1 MKVALIGLGTTGK
14 IAAEYLYN
22 EKVLSFVLC
31 RENSHNAGK
40 DLGQVLHRPYM
51 GIPIETTANL
61 EEKLNIYKPDI
72 LIDFSSPKFLR
83 DHLSTLAKCNVNV
96 VTAVSDYSQM
106 DIKRIKVLA
115 RKGKMGVVIAPNI
128 TMGVNVLLK
137 MAQIAAGLLSDY
149 DFQVIDE
156 NHKNKKDSPSGT
168 ADKLAK
174 AIKKVFE
181 KSGEDDYSVPIH
193 SIRAG
198 DITGRH
204 KVLVCGK
211 YDQIEITHTAFSR
224 TAYVEGAYK
233 AARFIY
239 GRKGVYEMKDV
250 YGLAGNSYTNEQT
263 GLNSDKK
270 DSTIVYA

>member
-14 IAAEYLYN
+14 IVSEYLFN
-22 EKVLSFVLC
+22 KNVLSMVLC
-31 RENSHNAGK
+31 RENSHNAGM
-40 DLGQVLHRPYM
+40 DLGEVLHRPYM
-51 GIPIETTANL
+51 GITIETTANL

-83 DHLSTLAKCNVNV
+83 DHLSTLAKCKVNV

-115 RKGKMGVVIAPNI
+115 RKGEIGVAIAPNI
-128 TMGVNVLLK
+128 TLGVNVLLK

-168 ADKLAK
+168 AEKIAS

-181 KSGEDDYSVPIH
+181 KSGEHNDLVPIH

-224 TAYVEGAYK
+224 TAYAEGAYR
-233 AARFIY
+233 AACFIY

-250 YGLAGNSYTNEQT
+250 YGLMGNSYTGEQIP
-263 GLNSDKK
+263 LSSNKK
-270 DSTIVYA
+270 GTASVYA